1 MDVLKELGFNEN
13 NGMVQIDDTTT
24 QYSMDY
30 SSMVVPLTK
39 AVQELSAKIDNM
51 EERINNLEAV

>member
-1 MDVLKELGFNEN
+1 MWKQWDNGVLSIAHGAL
-13 NGMVQIDDTTT
+13 MPI
-24 QYSMDY
+24 
-30 SSMVVPLTK
+30 LTK